1 MKYNYLSLKSNYF
14 NVLFILC
21 FYVLNLLCIHAET
34 MDSSVDVFYIQ
45 HNHPRLING
54 ANIMGNIIIQN
65 NNPDGFHIIIS
76 SDNLGKIAANSS
88 LDGESDIEY
97 RVTFE
102 QLSGRVGDGI
112 TLDITETDL
121 LTNHYLFTGTNQ
133 SSSTDISIKV
143 IVTLYGYD
151 DTKLMAGNY
160 RDFITVN
167 YINNNE

>member
-1 MKYNYLSLKSNYF
+1 MKSNCLSLKSNF
-14 NVLFILC
+14 VKVMLMLS
-21 FYVLNLLCIHAET
+21 FYLLNLLSIHAET

-54 ANIMGNIIIQN
+54 INVMGNIIIQN
-65 NNPDGFHIIIS
+65 NNPDGFHIVIS

-88 LDGESDIEY
+88 LDGESDIDY

-133 SSSTDISIKV
+133 TSSTDISIKV

-151 DTKLMAGNY
+151 NSKLMAGNY